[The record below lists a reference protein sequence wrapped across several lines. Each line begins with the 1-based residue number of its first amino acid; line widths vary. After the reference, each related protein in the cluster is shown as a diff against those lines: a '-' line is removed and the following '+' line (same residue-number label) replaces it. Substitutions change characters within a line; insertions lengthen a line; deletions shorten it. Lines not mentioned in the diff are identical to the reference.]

1 MGLVSFGCVNT
12 ECNRQKVNGN
22 VAQTISDLQKAGV
35 AVPMMP
41 IKFSPDKNLTSDTFV
56 HSKDL
61 NNNSVAQV
69 ISDLR
74 EAGVAVPMMPI
85 KYSPKA

>member
-41 IKFSPDKNLTSDTFV
+41 IK
-56 HSKDL
+56 
-61 NNNSVAQV
+61 
-69 ISDLR
+69 
-74 EAGVAVPMMPI
+74 
-85 KYSPKA
+85 YSPKA